1 MQPFILWGIQM
12 NISNVSKIILALSL
26 ASSYAATAAESEV
39 TDSDRI
45 AQYREMISDG
55 NPADFDEMAGEEL
68 WKKAAGPKKATLE
81 KCDLG
86 KGAGVVKGSYAEMPR
101 YFKDTDKVQDLE
113 SRLMTCM
120 STLQGIPEEEI
131 AAKPFNSEQ
140 KKSDISS
147 LATYVVGQSKGI
159 KMAVS
164 VKHPKEIEAYEIGKR
179 IFNYRAGPYDFA
191 CSTCHATSGLRIR
204 MQDLPNLNV
213 AKDAQAAYTSW
224 PAYRVSQG
232 LTRSFQ
238 WRLNDCFRQQRFP
251 EPKFAS
257 EVTIALTMFLA
268 VNANGAEYAGPGL
281 KR

>member
-1 MQPFILWGIQM
+1 M
-12 NISNVSKIILALSL
+12 NISKISRLIPGLLL
-26 ASSYAATAAESEV
+26 CTGFAATAAEGEV
-39 TDSDRI
+39 SNSDKI

-68 WKKAAGPKKATLE
+68 WKKPSGPKKATLE

-86 KGAGVVKGSYAEMPR
+86 KGAGVVKGAYAELPR
-101 YFKDTDKVQDLE
+101 YFKDTKKVQDLE

-120 STLQGIPEEEI
+120 STLQGIPEDEI
-131 AAKPFNSEQ
+131 AAKPFSNEQ

-159 KMAVS
+159 KMNVS
-164 VKHPKEIEAYEIGKR
+164 VKHPMEKEAYEIGKR

-191 CSTCHATSGLRIR
+191 CSTCHATSKVRIR
-204 MQDLPNLNV
+204 MQDLPNLNDP
-213 AKDAQAAYTSW
+213 KDAQSAYTTW

-257 EVTIALTMFLA
+257 EATIALTMFLA

>member
-1 MQPFILWGIQM
+1 M
-12 NISNVSKIILALSL
+12 NTSNVNKMFLSMALALSPI
-26 ASSYAATAAESEV
+26 AVAAET

-55 NPADFDEMAGEEL
+55 NPADFDEMNGEEL
-68 WKKAAGPKKATLE
+68 WKTAAGPKHATLE

-86 KGAGVVKGSYAEMPR
+86 KGAGVVKGVYTELPR

-113 SRLMTCM
+113 SRLLTCM
-120 STLQGIPEEEI
+120 TTLQGISEDSI
-131 AAKPFNSEQ
+131 TSAPFSTDK
-140 KKSDISS
+140 KKSDISM
-147 LATYVVGQSKGI
+147 LATYVAGQSKGM

-164 VKHPKEIEAYEIGKR
+164 LNHPKEKEAYEIGKR
-179 IFNYRAGPYDFA
+179 IFSYRAGPYDFA
-191 CSTCHATSGLRIR
+191 CATCHATSKVRIR

-213 AKDAQAAYTSW
+213 QKDAQASYVNW

-257 EVTIALTMFLA
+257 EVTVDLSMFLA
-268 VNANGAEYAGPGL
+268 VSANGGEYAGPGL

>member
-1 MQPFILWGIQM
+1 M
-12 NISNVSKIILALSL
+12 NTSNVKKVILSMTL
-26 ASSYAATAAESEV
+26 ATSCVTLAIAAEGEIS
-39 TDSDRI
+39 DSDRI

-68 WKKAAGPKKATLE
+68 WKKTSGPKQATLE

-86 KGAGVVKGSYAEMPR
+86 KGAGVVKGAYAELPR
-101 YFKDTDKVQDLE
+101 YFKDTNKVQDLE

-120 STLQGIPEEEI
+120 STLQGISEDEI
-131 AAKPFNSEQ
+131 SAKPFNTEK

-147 LATYVVGQSKGI
+147 LATYVVGQSKDYV
-159 KMAVS
+159 MAVS
-164 VKHPKEIEAYEIGKR
+164 VKHPKEKEAYEIGKR

-191 CSTCHATSGLRIR
+191 CSTCHAASNVRIR
-204 MQDLPNLNV
+204 MQDLPNFNV
-213 AKDAQAAYTSW
+213 QKDAQAAYVSW

-257 EVTIALTMFLA
+257 EVTIDLTMFLA
-268 VNANGAEYAGPGL
+268 VSANGAKYAGPGL

>member
-1 MQPFILWGIQM
+1 M
-12 NISNVSKIILALSL
+12 NTDKL
-26 ASSYAATAAESEV
+26 ASMLLVLAFAASGAVQAEEKAVSDSEK
-39 TDSDRI
+39 I
-45 AQYREMISDG
+45 EQYREMISDG
-55 NPADFDEMAGEEL
+55 NPADFDEMRGEEL
-68 WKKAAGPKKATLE
+68 WKKPGGPKQASLE

-86 KGAGVVKGSYAEMPR
+86 KGAGVVKGAYAELPR
-101 YFKDTDKVQDLE
+101 YFKDTRMVQDLE
-113 SRLMTCM
+113 SRLLTCM
-120 STLQGIPEEEI
+120 TTLQGIPEEEI
-131 AAKPFNSEQ
+131 TAKPFASD
-140 KKSDISS
+140 KKPSDISS
-147 LATYVVGQSKGI
+147 LASYVVGQSKGI

-164 VKHPKEIEAYEIGKR
+164 TKHPKEKEAYQIGKL

-191 CSTCHATSGLRIR
+191 CSTCHGTSGSRIR
-204 MQDLPNLNV
+204 MQDLPNLNT
-213 AKDAQAAYTSW
+213 KEDAQTAYTSW

-257 EVTIALTMFLA
+257 EATVALTMFLA

>member
-1 MQPFILWGIQM
+1 M
-12 NISNVSKIILALSL
+12 NIKSILLLALV
-26 ASSYAATAAESEV
+26 ANGAAYAAEAEVS
-39 TDSDRI
+39 DSDRI

-55 NPADFDEMAGEEL
+55 NPADFDEMRGESL
-68 WKKAAGPKKATLE
+68 WKAVAGPKQATLE
-81 KCDLG
+81 QCDLG
-86 KGAGVVKGSYAEMPR
+86 KGAGVVKGAYAELPR
-101 YFKDTDKVQDLE
+101 FFKDTGRVQDLE
-113 SRLMTCM
+113 SRLLSCM
-120 STLQGIPEEEI
+120 STLQGLNADEI
-131 AAKPFNSEQ
+131 AAKPFATE
-140 KKSDISS
+140 KKPSDISS

-164 VKHPKEIEAYEIGKR
+164 VKHPKEKEAYEIGKR
-179 IFNYRAGPYDFA
+179 IFSYRAGPYDFA
-191 CSTCHATSGLRIR
+191 CSTCHATSNVRIR

-213 AKDAQAAYTSW
+213 KKDAQAAYTTW

-257 EVTIALTMFLA
+257 EATVDLTMYLA
-268 VNANGAEYAGPGL
+268 VSANGAAFAGPGL

>member
-1 MQPFILWGIQM
+1 M
-12 NISNVSKIILALSL
+12 NISKISRLILGLLLSTGF
-26 ASSYAATAAESEV
+26 AAMAAEGEV
-39 TDSDRI
+39 SNSDKI

-68 WKKAAGPKKATLE
+68 WKKPSGPKKATLE

-86 KGAGVVKGSYAEMPR
+86 KGAGVVKGAYAELPR
-101 YFKDTDKVQDLE
+101 YFKDTKKVQDLE

-120 STLQGIPEEEI
+120 STLQGIPEDEI
-131 AAKPFNSEQ
+131 AAKPFSSEQ

-159 KMAVS
+159 KMNVS
-164 VKHPKEIEAYEIGKR
+164 VKHPMEKEAYEIGKR

-191 CSTCHATSGLRIR
+191 CSTCHATSKVRIR
-204 MQDLPNLNV
+204 MQDLPNLNDP
-213 AKDAQAAYTSW
+213 KDAQAAYTTW

-257 EVTIALTMFLA
+257 EATIALTMFLA

>member
-1 MQPFILWGIQM
+1 MKNCGRQP
-12 NISNVSKIILALSL
+12 S
-26 ASSYAATAAESEV
+26 
-39 TDSDRI
+39 
-45 AQYREMISDG
+45 
-55 NPADFDEMAGEEL
+55 
-68 WKKAAGPKKATLE
+68 GPKKATLE

-86 KGAGVVKGSYAEMPR
+86 KGAGVVKGAYAEMPR
-101 YFKDTDKVQDLE
+101 YFKDTNKVQDLE

-120 STLQGIPEEEI
+120 STLQGISEEEI
-131 AAKPFNSEQ
+131 AAKPFSTEQ
-140 KKSDISS
+140 KKSDIST

-164 VKHPKEIEAYEIGKR
+164 IKHPKEKEAYEIGKR
-179 IFNYRAGPYDFA
+179 SSIIAPALMTLPARPVMRPATCAFA
-191 CSTCHATSGLRIR
+191 CRI
-204 MQDLPNLNV
+204 LPNLNIK
-213 AKDAQAAYTSW
+213 KDAQAAYTTW

-257 EVTIALTMFLA
+257 EVTVDLTMFLA
-268 VNANGAEYAGPGL
+268 VSANGAEYAGPGL

>member
-1 MQPFILWGIQM
+1 M
-12 NISNVSKIILALSL
+12 NTSNLNKVMLLLVLA
-26 ASSYAATAAESEV
+26 ASGAAVAAESEV
-39 TDSDRI
+39 SDSDRI
-45 AQYREMISDG
+45 AQYREMIADG
-55 NPADFDEMAGEEL
+55 NPAEFDEMAGEEL
-68 WKKAAGPKKATLE
+68 WKKPNGPKHATLE

-86 KGAGVVKGSYAEMPR
+86 KGAGVVKGAYAELPR
-101 YFKDTDKVQDLE
+101 YFKDTKKVQDLE

-120 STLQGIPEEEI
+120 STLQGISEEEI
-131 AAKPFNSEQ
+131 AAKPFSTEQ

-164 VKHPKEIEAYEIGKR
+164 IRHPKEKEAYEIGKR

-191 CSTCHATSGLRIR
+191 CSTCHATSNVRIR
-204 MQDLPNLNV
+204 MQDLPNFNV
-213 AKDAQAAYTSW
+213 QKDAQAAYTSW

-257 EVTIALTMFLA
+257 EVTIDLTMFLA
-268 VNANGAEYAGPGL
+268 VSANGAEYAGPGL

>member
-1 MQPFILWGIQM
+1 M
-12 NISNVSKIILALSL
+12 NTSNVSKTILMLALA
-26 ASSYAATAAESEV
+26 ASCTAQAAENET

-45 AQYREMISDG
+45 AAYREMISDG
-55 NPADFDEMAGEEL
+55 NPAEFDEMRGEEL
-68 WKKAAGPKKATLE
+68 WKTAAGPKQATLE

-86 KGAGVVKGSYAEMPR
+86 KGPGVVQGAYAELPR
-101 YFKDTDKVQDLE
+101 YFKDTGKVQDLE
-113 SRLMTCM
+113 SRLLTCM
-120 STLQGIPEEEI
+120 TTLQGLDEAEI
-131 AAKPFNSEQ
+131 ADKPFASN
-140 KKSDISS
+140 KKASDISS
-147 LATYVVGQSKGI
+147 LATYVVGQSKGV

-164 VKHPKEIEAYEIGKR
+164 TKHPKAKEAYEIGKR

-191 CSTCHATSGLRIR
+191 CSTCHATSGVRIR
-204 MQDLPNLNV
+204 MQDLPNMRSN
-213 AKDAQAAYTSW
+213 KQDAQAAYTTW

-257 EVTIALTMFLA
+257 EATVALTMFLA
-268 VNANGAEYAGPGL
+268 VSANGAEYAGPGL